1 MPVNVS
7 EAVPET
13 VLLEEYVSV
22 GVHDSETVGESVGD
36 VLIDEVRLTVS
47 HEETDGESE
56 DDTLS
61 VDVKDPELE

>member
-22 GVHDSETVGESVGD
+22 GVHDSETVGDSVGD
-36 VLIDEVRLTVS
+36 VLTEEVRLTVS
-47 HEETDGESE
+47 HEETEGESV

-61 VDVKDPELE
+61 VDVRDPELE